1 MALTTAVLLVVLVF
15 VGVPLQLAA
24 HQPAVVHVVGTLH
37 GFLYIVYLLS
47 AFALTRRLGIP
58 KWQMLLVLAAGTV
71 PLCGFVAER
80 KMTHTFDALSAA
92 GAAGGT
98 AERSAL
104 SQRAQRAQRARAR
117 WLSPRALV
125 LHLEVLVVAPGCA
138 LAGWWQATRALAGN
152 QLSWVYSIEWP
163 IFGLLAIF
171 GWWHLVHEDPETYRA
186 RRWRARDAPG
196 GGPAAAPDAPAGSLA
211 STDVEEETGRW
222 AALLVAGVVVEFLL
236 GILGLILIPF
246 GRPSGWLPSQGA
258 AVYGVHATVGLLVGL
273 GAVVYLVKVRR
284 MGRIA
289 RIAGW
294 TGGICLLVAGLGGLM
309 TEAASVVRVFGI
321 ALMFAASV
329 LAAGAY
335 GVPVILRARSASE
348 RPAAGDLAGED
359 GERRCHDAAR
369 SVGLPLE

>member
-15 VGVPLQLAA
+15 VGIPLQVAA
-24 HQPAVVHVVGTLH
+24 HQPAVVNVVGTLH
-37 GFLYIVYLLS
+37 GFLYIVYLVT

-80 KMTHTFDALSAA
+80 KMTHKFDALTAI
-92 GAAGGT
+92 GAPEART
-98 AERSAL
+98 EHNPLRQL
-104 SQRAQRAQRARAR
+104 AQRTRTR

-125 LHLEVLVVAPGCA
+125 LHLEVLIVAPGCV

-171 GWWHLVHEDPETYRA
+171 GWWHLVHEDPGAYRA
-186 RRWRARDAPG
+186 RRWRARGDAREGASTTPG
-196 GGPAAAPDAPAGSLA
+196 APAASLV
-211 STDVEEETGRW
+211 SIDVEEVTGRW
-222 AALLVAGVVVEFLL
+222 AALLVAGVVVEFLV
-236 GILGLILIPF
+236 GILALILIPF
-246 GRPSGWLPSQGA
+246 SRPSGWLPAQGA
-258 AVYGVHATVGLLVGL
+258 AVYGIHATVGLLIGL
-273 GAVVYLVKVRR
+273 GAAVYLVKVRR

-294 TGGICLLVAGLGGLM
+294 TGAVCLLVSGLGGLM

-321 ALMFAASV
+321 AVMFAASV

-335 GVPVILRARSASE
+335 GVPVILRARAAASAPMAGE
-348 RPAAGDLAGED
+348 PAGDEPPAAGAESP
-359 GERRCHDAAR
+359 AAN
-369 SVGLPLE
+369 PLTT